1 MSKVP
6 TPKEIPPTPQQVDR
20 TLQAVIG
27 HAQHLIADDPRHFAN
42 LQASFLALYTNP
54 TFQLILGIPSQV
66 PPTPPP
72 QKNQQQSELSELKST
87 IQALSKAVAD
97 LQPKVNRAQA
107 PPAQSPPHTG
117 SPSAQGK
124 GPSSPPPHTY
134 ASQAAQKPRPSLV
147 LNTGAVPIEPAIRS
161 NLVTR
166 LNKSLFLAGHTE
178 FTLSAVRFTNKG
190 NLVLTANHTNTQ
202 SQLNAVAG
210 GLAAEVERF
219 LKAADIPTP
228 PPITAKANVK
238 WSKIL
243 INSVPVG
250 ILDNRG
256 PWTPEECH
264 RSLSAH
270 NPIYPTLKITQKPS
284 WVRSPSTLKR
294 GSQSSLVMAFED
306 PDGSARRALLA
317 SKHLYVHGT
326 CAKVSHWKEAPR
338 TSTKPPSSISARTP
352 SLVLEPRSSAP
363 PEETAESAIA
373 QSPTTLPVA
382 RNITKP
388 ANPQPAT
395 RSSSR
400 RHGGPE

>member
-27 HAQHLIADDPRHFAN
+27 HTQHLIADDPRHFAT
-42 LQASFLALYTNP
+42 LQASFLALYTHP

-66 PPTPPP
+66 PPTSPP
-72 QKNQQQSELSELKST
+72 QINQQQSELSELKST

-107 PPAQSPPHTG
+107 PATQSPAHTG
-117 SPSAQGK
+117 TASTQGK
-124 GPSSPPPHTY
+124 GPSTTPPHTY

-147 LNTGAVPIEPAIRS
+147 LNLGFVHLDSGFQDPLIAC
-161 NLVTR
+161 

-178 FTLSAVRFTNKG
+178 ISLSAVKFTKKG
-190 NLVLTANHTNTQ
+190 NLVLTANHSNTQ
-202 SQLNAVAG
+202 AQLNSVAN
-210 GLAAEVERF
+210 GLAAEIERF
-219 LKAADIPTP
+219 LKASDALTPTH
-228 PPITAKANVK
+228 ISAKANVK

-250 ILDNRG
+250 IMENRG

-270 NPIYPTLKITQKPS
+270 NPNYPTLKIMQKPS
-284 WVRSPSTLKR
+284 WVRPPSTLKR
-294 GSQSSLVMAFED
+294 DSQSSLVMAFED
-306 PDGSARRALLA
+306 PDGSIRRALLA

-326 CAKVSHWKEAPR
+326 CAKVSCWKESPR
-338 TSTKPPSSISARTP
+338 TNPKPPTSISAHLP
-352 SLVLEPRSSAP
+352 SLVVESLPPTGRGVDVKRS
-363 PEETAESAIA
+363 
-373 QSPTTLPVA
+373 VG
-382 RNITKP
+382 
-388 ANPQPAT
+388 
-395 RSSSR
+395 SR
-400 RHGGPE
+400 AGELK